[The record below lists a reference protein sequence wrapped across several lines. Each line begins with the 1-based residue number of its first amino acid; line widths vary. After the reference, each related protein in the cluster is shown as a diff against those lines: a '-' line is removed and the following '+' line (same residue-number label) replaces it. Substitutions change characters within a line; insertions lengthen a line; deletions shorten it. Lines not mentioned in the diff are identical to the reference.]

1 MNPFNVTAFGET
13 TRYDR
18 KVSLLDVIGDRDP
31 EKQIIACRVN
41 NRVRSLTYELYSDSR
56 LDFIGCKDPEAV
68 KIYEATLRFIVAM
81 AFHRAYPEQKIRFSY
96 DVSRTISIHLIQPR
110 ISATTAMLLRV
121 KKEIEKIIEADY
133 PLVRHVVS
141 VEEARRV
148 AEETNQPDKLDI
160 LEYRPEKTAHLYS
173 CDGYQNYMYNHLAP
187 STGYIHD
194 YKLRLYAPS
203 LLLQYPRAETG
214 GTIPEFEDAPTF
226 NRTLKESHDWAKI
239 VNSSSVA
246 GVNHE
251 IEKLGAV
258 DYINLCEARHNRQ
271 IAELGELIQNDISS
285 IRLICIAGPSSSGK
299 TTFANRLRIEL
310 MSRGIKPI
318 RISIDDYY
326 RPKTEM
332 PFDENG
338 NPDFEHIDCLDIPLF
353 NQNMLELISG
363 QEVTLPKFDF
373 KLGHRVPGR
382 TLKIGPNE
390 PIIIEGIHAL
400 NDALH
405 VDIPKVSK
413 FKIFIAPQAQINLD
427 DHNPLSLTDLRLI
440 RRIVRDYQ
448 FRSSPAEETL
458 HMWPSVRAGEF
469 RWIYPY
475 QEGCDY
481 VFNSM
486 LSYELPVLK
495 KYALPLLSK
504 IDAESDVFP
513 VVLRLTRMLKFF
525 ITLDDAWVPNN
536 SLMREFIG
544 GSCYA
549 DV

>member
-1 MNPFNVTAFGET
+1 MKFTVTAFGET
-13 TRYDR
+13 KTYDR
-18 KVSLLDVIGDRDP
+18 KVSLLEILGDRDP
-31 EKQIIACRVN
+31 EKKILACRVN
-41 NRVRSLTYELYSDSR
+41 NRIRSLTYELHQDSN
-56 LDFIGCKDPEAV
+56 LVFITCRDPEAM

-81 AFHRAYPEQKIRFSY
+81 AFHRAYPDQKIRFSY
-96 DVSRTISIHLIQPR
+96 DISRTVSIHLIEPHV
-110 ISATTAMLLRV
+110 SATTAMLLRV
-121 KKEIEKIIEADY
+121 KHEIAKITEADY
-133 PLVRHVVS
+133 PLERCTVS
-141 VEEARRV
+141 VEEAK
-148 AEETNQPDKLDI
+148 EIFEKNGYLDKLDI
-160 LEYRPEKTAHLYS
+160 LSFRPEKTVHLYR
-173 CDGYQNYMYNHLAP
+173 CDGYVDYMYSHMTP
-187 STGYIHD
+187 STGYIKD
-194 YKLRLYAPS
+194 FKIRLYAPG
-203 LLLQYPRAETG
+203 LLLQYPRSETK

-239 VNSSSVA
+239 VHSSNVSGINRMIQA
-246 GVNHE
+246 
-251 IEKLGAV
+251 LGPI
-258 DYINLCEARHNRQ
+258 DYINLCEARHNRMLT
-271 IAELGELIQNDISS
+271 ELGELICDDIDQ

-310 MSRGIKPI
+310 MSRGLHPI
-318 RISIDDYY
+318 RLSIDDYY
-326 RPKTEM
+326 RPKSEM
-332 PFDENG
+332 PIDEDG
-338 NPDFEHIDCLDIPLF
+338 NPDYESIECLDIPLF

-373 KLGHRVPGR
+373 QLGHRVEGR
-382 TLKIGPNE
+382 TLKIGPGQ

-405 VDIPKVSK
+405 MDIPKSAK

-448 FRSSPAEETL
+448 FRNSPAEETL

-469 RWIYPY
+469 KWIYPY

-495 KYALPLLSK
+495 KYAVPLLKK
-504 IDAESDVFP
+504 IQPESDVYP
-513 VVLRLTRMLKFF
+513 MVLRLLRMLKFF
-525 ITLDDAWVPNN
+525 VDIDDSVIPNN

-544 GSCYA
+544 GSVYA

>member
-1 MNPFNVTAFGET
+1 MKYNVTAFGET
-13 TRYDR
+13 KTYER
-18 KVSLLDVIGDRDP
+18 KVSLLEILGDRDP
-31 EKQIIACRVN
+31 DKKIVACRVN
-41 NRVRSLTYELYSDSR
+41 NRIRSLTYELYQDSV
-56 LDFIGCKDPEAV
+56 LEFIGCQDPEAV
-68 KIYEATLRFIVAM
+68 KVYEATLRYIVAM
-81 AFHRAYPEQKIRFSY
+81 AIHRAYPEQKFRFSY
-96 DVSRTISIHLIQPR
+96 DISRTVSIHLIQPR
-110 ISATTAMLLRV
+110 VSATTAMLLRI
-121 KKEIEKIIEADY
+121 KHEMEKIIEADY
-133 PLVRHVVS
+133 PLRRAVVS
-141 VEEARRV
+141 VEEARRI
-148 AEETNQPDKLDI
+148 AEENGQLDKLAI
-160 LEYRPEKTAHLYS
+160 LDYRPEKTAHVYY
-173 CDGYQNYMYNHLAP
+173 CDDYVNYMYNHMTP
-187 STGYIHD
+187 STGYIRD
-194 YKLRLYAPS
+194 YKLRLYAPG
-203 LLLQYPRAETG
+203 LLLQYPRAETKG
-214 GTIPEFEDAPTF
+214 QIPEFEDAPTF

-246 GVNHE
+246 GINHE
-251 IEKLGAV
+251 IEKLGV
-258 DYINLCEARHNRQ
+258 IDYINLCEARHNRM
-271 IAELGELIQNDISS
+271 IAELGELIQDDIEN

-310 MSRGIKPI
+310 MSRGIKPV
-318 RISIDDYY
+318 RVSIDDYY

-338 NPDFEHIDCLDIPLF
+338 NPDFEHIECLDIPLF

-373 KLGHRVPGR
+373 KVGHRVPGR
-382 TLKIGPNE
+382 TLKVGPGE

-405 VDIPKVSK
+405 VDIPKSSK

-448 FRSSPAEETL
+448 FRASPAEETL

-495 KYALPLLSK
+495 KYALPLLAQ
-504 IDAESDVFP
+504 IDSESDVFP
-513 VVLRLTRMLKFF
+513 VVLRLMRMLKFF
-525 ITLDDAWVPNN
+525 VSMDDEWVPNN